1 MNNPADETG
10 LTNLAAQAGLSN
22 RVTEAILK
30 LISTV
35 PKSSEQES
43 STPEVR
49 ARLLAR
55 TAARTSAG
63 ISGGAALVPGPLGI
77 LTLLPDIVGVWRV
90 QAQMVSDIAAT
101 YGKTATLTT
110 EQMVY
115 CLFKHTASQLFRD
128 VVMRSG
134 ERFLVRPVSLRMM
147 QSVVSKIS
155 IKVGQRTIG
164 KTVARYAPVI
174 GAIGVG
180 GYAYYDTY
188 KVAKTA
194 IELFGKEV
202 VLVDVSPADQA

>member
-1 MNNPADETG
+1 MNEISAMHTG
-10 LTNLAAQAGLSN
+10 LSS
-22 RVTEAILK
+22 RVTEVILK

-35 PKSSEQES
+35 PKSSEHES
-43 STPEVR
+43 STPDVR

-63 ISGGAALVPGPLGI
+63 ISGSAALIPGPLGI
-77 LTLLPDIVGVWRV
+77 LSLLPDTVGVWRV

-101 YGKTATLTT
+101 YGKTATLTK

-115 CLFKHTASQLFRD
+115 CLFKHTASQLLRD
-128 VVMRSG
+128 VIMRSG

-147 QSVVSKIS
+147 QSLVAKIS
-155 IKVGQRTIG
+155 IKVGQRAIG

-174 GAIGVG
+174 GALGVG
-180 GYAYYDTY
+180 GYAYYDTN

-194 IELFGKEV
+194 IELFSSE
-202 VLVDVSPADQA
+202 VLVTSITSSSVISG